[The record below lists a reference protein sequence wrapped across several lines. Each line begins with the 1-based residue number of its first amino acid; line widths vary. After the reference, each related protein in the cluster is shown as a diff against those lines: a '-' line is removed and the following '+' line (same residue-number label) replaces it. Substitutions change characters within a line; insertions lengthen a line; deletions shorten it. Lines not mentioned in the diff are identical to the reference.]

1 MDQILTI
8 QINLQSDKVENALAD
23 NAVVV
28 VPSTTLQDVLSM
40 MKDLAV
46 GSVLVCIE
54 RKLLG
59 IFTERDA
66 LKAMVENTDLAT
78 PVSDLMT
85 TDLLTISEG
94 APLVNAIRL
103 MTQGRCRRL
112 PIVDPEGKLVG
123 IVKVSGIIDYF
134 VEHFPEKVFNLPPQP
149 NVVMPEREGA

>member
-1 MDQILTI
+1 MTI

-28 VPSTTLQDVLSM
+28 IPSTTLQDVLSK

-66 LKAMVENTDLAT
+66 LKAMVEK
-78 PVSDLMT
+78 
-85 TDLLTISEG
+85 
-94 APLVNAIRL
+94 
-103 MTQGRCRRL
+103 RCCNGNKK
-112 PIVDPEGKLVG
+112 D
-123 IVKVSGIIDYF
+123 
-134 VEHFPEKVFNLPPQP
+134 
-149 NVVMPEREGA
+149 

>member
-1 MDQILTI
+1 MTI

-28 VPSTTLQDVLSM
+28 VPSTTLQDVLLM

-103 MTQGRCRRL
+103 MTRGRCRRL

>member
-1 MDQILTI
+1 MTI

-28 VPSTTLQDVLSM
+28 VPLTTLSEVLSL
-40 MKDLAV
+40 MKEQAV
-46 GSVLVCIE
+46 GSVLICID
-54 RKLLG
+54 RKLVG

-66 LKAMVENTDLAT
+66 LKAMVENVDLTT

-85 TDLLTISEG
+85 TDVLTITEG
-94 APLVNAIRL
+94 APLANAIRL
-103 MTQGRCRRL
+103 MTKGKCRRL
-112 PIVDPEGKLVG
+112 PIVNKSGQLVG
-123 IVKVSGIIDYF
+123 IVKVSGIIHYF